1 MGQRTKQDILV
12 FLYGSMTEGLYN
24 SVARVLTLSWLTG
37 PVFDKELRVHSRQ
50 RRSYVIRFAYLMFLT
65 ALITLAWIAGVSRG
79 SGGSAVYK
87 VSRMG
92 EVGKTVVL
100 TITWFQ
106 FVAAQVIAVALLS
119 NSISEEIRRG
129 TLEVLMA
136 TPINSFQLV
145 TGKMLSKLLQ
155 LILLLALSL
164 PLLAVVRVF
173 GAVQW
178 SYVVASVCITFTAVL
193 FAGSLSMLLSI
204 RIHRPYMVI
213 LVVLIFLVVVYS
225 ASQFALFGTPNS
237 MLTTIV
243 NLVVPAAAMM
253 QVTWSAFPGPAVAK
267 TFSLPAHCLVMTLV
281 SLVFVAASVLLLRRS
296 AFAAGLRPRKKAILG
311 ALQKMFIGR
320 TLRRRDGAAA
330 GGIRPIAGSPV
341 LWKELGK
348 PLSRSVTRN
357 VVLFIL
363 LASGLIFTYYIS
375 FRRGGIGPFYAF
387 YIMGLWLIA
396 SIRTGVMAATTI
408 TREKE
413 ARTWSILLATP
424 LEDWHII
431 RGKIIAVLWRNAPA
445 WLVLAFNS
453 VVFYF
458 FIRLFGPGLGFPQAS
473 QFIFLILVGLFS
485 IIAIIALLA
494 GSGIY
499 FSVRLKS
506 STAAVMATIGATLG
520 LFILQRFAVPILM
533 SIAGGA
539 LFTTTHVVRMIGYCV
554 PLVLYVAAGL
564 FLIWRAKCLLRQNIF

>member
-1 MGQRTKQDILV
+1 
-12 FLYGSMTEGLYN
+12 MTEVLYN
-24 SVARVLTLSWLTG
+24 SLARVLTLSWLTG

-106 FVAAQVIAVALLS
+106 FIAAQMIAVALLS

-164 PLLAVVRVF
+164 PLLAIVRVF

-178 SYVVASVCITFTAVL
+178 DYVVASVCITFTAVL

-237 MLTTIV
+237 LLTTII

-253 QVTWSAFPGPAVAK
+253 QVTWSAFPGPAAVAK

-296 AFAAGLRPRKKAILG
+296 AFAAGLRPRKKAIRG
-311 ALQKMFIGR
+311 ALPGIFTGQ
-320 TLRRRDGAAA
+320 TRRRKRGDAAA
-330 GGIRPIAGSPV
+330 GRIRPVAGSPV

-348 PLSRSVTRN
+348 PLSRSVARN

-375 FRRGGIGPFYAF
+375 FRRGGIEPFYVF

-424 LEDWHII
+424 LEDWQVI

-458 FIRLFGPGLGFPQAS
+458 FMQLFVPKYGGPPAP
-473 QFIFLILVGLFS
+473 QFIFWILVSLFS
-485 IIAIIALLA
+485 VIATMALLA

-539 LFTTTHVVRMIGYCV
+539 FFTTTQLVMMVAYCV